1 MILRRYLLRELA
13 SPFAVVCG
21 SLLLVFTGYSSAR
34 FLGEAASGALP
45 GSLAAVLIGLKLF
58 ISLDAIVPMALM
70 LSVALGLGRLQ
81 RDQETTALAAC
92 GIGERWLFQAV
103 LWLALPVAALVA
115 VASLVVRPQLYQ
127 NVYRLEAGA
136 ERRFDLTRL
145 PPGRFYADFTG
156 GLVMF
161 SEAADGDERLQV
173 FTHADS
179 GGQADGVVFAQ
190 RARQLTDADG
200 RQVVEFLDGHYY
212 QLDPGTGDSLGSDMI
227 ISYRTLA
234 LRLDEEQAIVRK
246 RRKATANGELA
257 ASADPEDTAELQWR
271 IAAPFSTVL
280 LGLLGVPISR
290 MPPRRSRSSKL
301 TVGLLGCMVYYNLLA
316 VVMDAVEN
324 GELAPWPGVLLV
336 PLLACAVLTVLIV
349 LPQWRRRRHR

>member
-13 SPFAVVCG
+13 NPFAVVCG

-45 GSLAAVLIGLKLF
+45 ARLAAVLIGLKLL

-81 RDQETTALAAC
+81 RDQEITALAAC

-103 LWLALPVAALVA
+103 LWLAVPVALLVGL
-115 VASLVVRPQLYQ
+115 ASLQVRPQLYQ

-145 PPGRFYADFTG
+145 PPGRFYSDFAG
-156 GLVMF
+156 GVVMF
-161 SEAADGDERLQV
+161 SEAADGDQRLQV
-173 FTHADS
+173 FAHADS
-179 GGQADGVVFAQ
+179 GGADGVVFAQ
-190 RARQLTDADG
+190 RARQLTEADG

-212 QLDPGTGDSLGSDMI
+212 QLDPSTGAQAGNDVV

-234 LRLDEEQAIVRK
+234 LRLDEGQVVVRK

-257 ASADPEDTAELQWR
+257 ASSNPEDTAELQWR
-271 IAAPFSTVL
+271 ITAPVSTVL

-290 MPPRRSRSSKL
+290 MPPRRSRSGKL
-301 TVGLLGCMVYYNLLA
+301 TAALLGCIVYYNLLA
-316 VVMDAVEN
+316 VAMDAVED
-324 GELAPWPGVLLV
+324 GKLPAWPGVLLV
-336 PLLACAVLTVLIV
+336 PLIGGLLLAVLIV
-349 LPQWRRRRHR
+349 LPKWRRRRA

>member
-45 GSLAAVLIGLKLF
+45 GSLAAVLIGLKLM

-81 RDQETTALAAC
+81 RDQETVALAAC
-92 GIGERWLFQAV
+92 GLGERWLFRAV
-103 LWLALPVAALVA
+103 LWLALPVAVV
-115 VASLVVRPQLYQ
+115 VASASLLVRPQLYQ
-127 NVYRLEAGA
+127 NVYRLEAAA

-145 PPGRFYADFTG
+145 PPGRFYADFAG

-179 GGQADGVVFAQ
+179 GDGDGVVFAE
-190 RARQLTDADG
+190 RARQLTDGDG
-200 RQVVEFLDGHYY
+200 RQVIEFVNGHYY
-212 QLDPGTGDSLGSDMI
+212 QLDPSTGAEAGSDMV

-234 LRLDEEQAIVRK
+234 VRLDEERTVVRK
-246 RRKATANGELA
+246 RRKATDNGELA
-257 ASADPEDTAELQWR
+257 ASTNPEDTAELQWR
-271 IAAPFSTVL
+271 ITAPISTVL

-301 TVGLLGCMVYYNLLA
+301 TAGLVGCIVYYNLLA
-316 VVMDAVEN
+316 VVTEAVED
-324 GELAPWPGVLLV
+324 GKLPVWPGVLLV
-336 PLLACAVLTVLIV
+336 PLIGAAVLAVLIA
-349 LPQWRRRRHR
+349 LPKWRRRRP

>member
-92 GIGERWLFQAV
+92 GLGERWLFQAV
-103 LWLALPVAALVA
+103 LWLALPVAAA
-115 VASLVVRPQLYQ
+115 VATASLLVRPQLYQ

-145 PPGRFYADFTG
+145 PPARFYADFAG

-161 SEAADGDERLQV
+161 SEAADGDARLQV
-173 FTHADS
+173 FTHADTGS
-179 GGQADGVVFAQ
+179 AADGVVFAK
-190 RARQLTDADG
+190 RARQLTAADG

-212 QLDPGTGDSLGSDMI
+212 QLDPATGADAGNDMV

-234 LRLDEEQAIVRK
+234 LRLDEEQATVRK

-257 ASADPEDTAELQWR
+257 ASGNPEDTAELQWR
-271 IAAPFSTVL
+271 IAAPLSTLL

-301 TVGLLGCMVYYNLLA
+301 TAALVGCMVYYNLLA
-316 VVMDAVEN
+316 LVSDAVEE
-324 GELAPWPGVLLV
+324 GKLPVWPGVLLV
-336 PLLACAVLTVLIV
+336 PLLGSAVLAALIA
-349 LPQWRRRRHR
+349 LPRWQRRRRA